1 MPPRAGSVVIPAA
14 ASPDSSGLRAVPW
27 QSDLPFGG
35 GCSLILTV
43 PRKLLAVIAL
53 TGAGLGL
60 MFFLIFWPAPDAM
73 ERPPLPPEESRPTM
87 APRPVP
93 AAAER
98 DNGHSPESGQAIGPT
113 TAAEPAADWENT
125 LDEILEMEADE
136 TTVARRLVAAMRG
149 LPVEAQTE
157 FLEHALNL
165 YEDENFRELQEVYL
179 NAQTSPEVVEVIF
192 DDMLNRPEEV
202 KLPLLA
208 QTMRLPRHPMAE
220 ESREILEMY
229 LDLDEGTSPPGGWE
243 AAVSR
248 YLRELE
254 EE

>member
-1 MPPRAGSVVIPAA
+1 
-14 ASPDSSGLRAVPW
+14 
-27 QSDLPFGG
+27 
-35 GCSLILTV
+35 LILIM

-53 TGAGLGL
+53 TVAGLAL
-60 MFFLIFWPAPDAM
+60 MFFLIFWPSPDAM
-73 ERPPLPPEESRPTM
+73 EQRLSPPEETWPATP
-87 APRPVP
+87 PRSVP
-93 AAAER
+93 LTAER
-98 DNGHSPESGQAIGPT
+98 DNGHSPESVRPIGPT
-113 TAAEPAADWENT
+113 TAAEPAADWENK

-165 YEDENFRELQEVYL
+165 YEDENFQELQAVYL